1 MVRSIFNC
9 DEQMPPTANSPD
21 VVRTAMSPGD
31 VVNVTLTEGGM
42 RRSRAAPQSLHDVQ
56 MDVQNINRPVRGRP
70 Y

>member
-1 MVRSIFNC
+1 MARSIFKC
-9 DEQMPPTANSPD
+9 DEQMPPHAGSDD

-42 RRSRAAPQSLHDVQ
+42 RRARVAPNSLHDPNG
-56 MDVQNINRPVRGRP
+56 DVQHVVRPIRGRP